1 MPRQYNAYVDFDTG
15 YLSEFRPQIDS
26 LAEAHED
33 VELNLSSVNFVDSDG
48 IGALVTLHQKLLAK
62 GHRLKVVGL
71 RGQPLQ
77 CFLSLQLIPALCDP
91 S

>member
-1 MPRQYNAYVDFDTG
+1 MPRQYDACGDFDTG
-15 YLSEFRPQIDS
+15 YLREFRPQIKS
-26 LAEAHED
+26 LADAHED

-48 IGALVTLHQKLLAK
+48 IGALVTLHHKLLAK

-77 CFLSLQLIPALCDP
+77 CFIDLQLVPMLCDP